1 MAGTAI
7 ARALVGNPDIVFA
20 DEPTAAL
27 DKATGRRVIELL
39 RRLAESRG
47 ITLLKETHD
56 NCIVD
61 ATDRIVRMEDGRIV
75 EESRLSADH
84 VTSVSSL

>member
-1 MAGTAI
+1 VCESSGGQHQ
-7 ARALVGNPDIVFA
+7 RAAVAAAVAMKPRIMLF

-61 ATDRIVRMEDGRIV
+61 DTDRIVRMEDGRSV
-75 EESRLSADH
+75 EDRA
-84 VTSVSSL
+84 